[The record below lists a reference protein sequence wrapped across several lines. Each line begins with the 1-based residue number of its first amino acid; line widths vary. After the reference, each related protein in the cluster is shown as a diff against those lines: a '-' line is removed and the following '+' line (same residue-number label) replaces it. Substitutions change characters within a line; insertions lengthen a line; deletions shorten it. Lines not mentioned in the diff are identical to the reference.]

1 MNKDLIEVIKL
12 YSTASHKELNN
23 FLLDKS
29 KDNLIAILNDLLT
42 LYIND
47 KNSSTIREFI
57 TTTISGYIHNEN
69 KIGYNGF
76 RQITLNSE
84 NINEYCEVKPKNII
98 TNTNDLNNVNKKSKN
113 KLNAGGNFTDYT
125 WERFD
130 RDLNANLNMLISG
143 FVDGKLIYIL
153 EFPFSNQSFINKLQL
168 QLNKKFP
175 NRQRNKNDYLRS
187 ANFDFKDFMFNENN
201 EKNNNFKINFLLTK
215 QELENYKNYFNK
227 KFFDELLKYAK

>member
-1 MNKDLIEVIKL
+1 M
-12 YSTASHKELNN
+12 
-23 FLLDKS
+23 
-29 KDNLIAILNDLLT
+29 
-42 LYIND
+42 
-47 KNSSTIREFI
+47 
-57 TTTISGYIHNEN
+57 
-69 KIGYNGF
+69 
-76 RQITLNSE
+76 
-84 NINEYCEVKPKNII
+84 
-98 TNTNDLNNVNKKSKN
+98 NNVNKKSKN

>member
-1 MNKDLIEVIKL
+1 MLIQIIIVLLLILVNGVFSASEIAFLSVNKL
-12 YSTASHKELNN
+12 EL
-23 FLLDKS
+23 KS
-29 KDNLIAILNDLLT
+29 K
-42 LYIND
+42 
-47 KNSSTIREFI
+47 
-57 TTTISGYIHNEN
+57 
-69 KIGYNGF
+69 
-76 RQITLNSE
+76 
-84 NINEYCEVKPKNII
+84 V
-98 TNTNDLNNVNKKSKN
+98 KSKN

>member
-1 MNKDLIEVIKL
+1 M
-12 YSTASHKELNN
+12 
-23 FLLDKS
+23 
-29 KDNLIAILNDLLT
+29 
-42 LYIND
+42 
-47 KNSSTIREFI
+47 
-57 TTTISGYIHNEN
+57 
-69 KIGYNGF
+69 
-76 RQITLNSE
+76 
-84 NINEYCEVKPKNII
+84 
-98 TNTNDLNNVNKKSKN
+98 NNVNNKSKN